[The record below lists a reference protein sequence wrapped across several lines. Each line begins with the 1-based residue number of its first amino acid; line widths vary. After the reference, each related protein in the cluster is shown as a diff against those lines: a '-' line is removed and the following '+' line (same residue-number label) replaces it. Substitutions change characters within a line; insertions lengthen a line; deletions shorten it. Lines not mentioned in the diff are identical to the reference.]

1 MRPLQHGCHSASLTW
16 VGKLEPEGA
25 IAPRSQNSEWKNE
38 MSSVKKRAVAL
49 AGVLIAAGLPAPAL
63 SQDALSLNEA
73 VALAIGDQPA
83 VEASR
88 READAADQAA
98 IVAQTL
104 PDPQLSIGVQDL
116 PVTGDMALNPT
127 RDDMT
132 VYTIEVMREQVRRS
146 RREAEASRLQA
157 QAVANRAEATAEE
170 RRIQRAVMIAWID
183 AVEAEAKQRL
193 LDRLIADLN
202 VGREVMEAGI
212 PTGASDPSLALQAQ
226 AEIAI
231 AEADQAEAR
240 SQEARARSEL
250 ARWIGAAA
258 ERPLPDSVPT
268 LKPPAGTATE
278 IADHPTLRLA
288 EAQEKTARR
297 EVDVARAERRPN
309 ISWSVMYGWRPRY
322 GDMVGAKVSIPLFI
336 NKKQRQNP
344 RIAQASAQ
352 ADAARLRIEN
362 TRRELRAAHAAALA
376 DYQGAQGRLAKI
388 VDEAIPALEA
398 SFEAAQARYAGGQRS
413 LELPLTIV
421 RRYVET
427 TIQSI
432 EEQAKQ
438 ARAAAEL
445 AYLSGDLAQ

>member
-1 MRPLQHGCHSASLTW
+1 M
-16 VGKLEPEGA
+16 K
-25 IAPRSQNSEWKNE
+25 
-38 MSSVKKRAVAL
+38 SVEKRAIAL
-49 AGVLIAAGLPAPAL
+49 AGVLMVGGLPAPAQ

-73 VALAIGDQPA
+73 VALAVGDQPA
-83 VEASR
+83 VEALR
-88 READAADQAA
+88 REAAASDQAA
-98 IVAQTL
+98 LIAGTL
-104 PDPQLSIGVQDL
+104 PDPQVAVGVQNL
-116 PVTGDMALNPT
+116 PFTGSMAFDPT

-132 VYTIEVMREQVRRS
+132 MYTLEVMREQVRRS
-146 RREAEASRLQA
+146 RREAEASRLRA
-157 QAVANRAEATAEE
+157 QGIANRAEATAEE

-193 LDRLIADLN
+193 LDGLITDLK

-212 PTGASDPSLALQAQ
+212 PTGASDPALALQAQ

-231 AEADQAEAR
+231 AEADQAAAR
-240 SQEARARSEL
+240 SQEARARAEL

-258 ERPLPDSVPT
+258 ERPLPDRVPA
-268 LKPPAGTATE
+268 LKPPPGTKAE
-278 IADHPTLRLA
+278 IADHPSLRLA
-288 EAQEKTARR
+288 EAQEQATRR
-297 EVDVARAERRPN
+297 EVDVALAERRPN
-309 ISWSVMYGWRPRY
+309 INWSVMYGWRPRY
-322 GDMVGAKVSIPLFI
+322 GDMVSAQVSIPLFI
-336 NKKQRQNP
+336 NKKQRQTP

-376 DYQGAQGRLAKI
+376 DYQGAQDRLAKI
-388 VDEAIPALEA
+388 VGEAIPAFEA
-398 SFEAAQARYAGGQRS
+398 SFEAAEARYAGGQGS